1 MKNTKLLT
9 KLLEWHKEALGLQRG
24 SYEEAKSSYEFL
36 RGNQLSEAVIAEL
49 EHRGQPIS
57 WENAYQEIDS
67 KIEGLTILARQ
78 EVRAVPRR
86 TLNREKTQM
95 INDTLK
101 SFRDATEWNT
111 NEKLADRD
119 LRLTGM
125 TCVEVKMH
133 ILENELDFMGEPMKE
148 LEYVTRPL
156 LEMVIDP
163 YAQKADFRDARFA
176 SHVRMVHAE
185 SAQRVVGKKK
195 LQHTTNKGFIR
206 LYRTYY
212 RDKDWKVRFCMWTED
227 EILQD
232 VPSPF
237 QRLDRFPFAIRKL
250 YEGTP
255 FKEFYGMYRNI
266 RPLQDKINFIM
277 LRISNMLGNKRIA
290 IESDAVED
298 IDTFAE
304 ENNRDD
310 AVLVFRPNALKN
322 KKWADITSMNSIPAL
337 MQLAQDTRAKMK
349 TIIGVND
356 EVLGLATARLS
367 GDAMELRK
375 EAGLAGLQNFI
386 DVKGERNK
394 DIAEISVPI
403 LQEHFTAE
411 QIIVMRDDFSG
422 EPTERVINAYHRD
435 GEGRLVYEGSM
446 GQRKPKRDSIIDTGR
461 FTFFLVK
468 TAVNRGATGERNRGW
483 TEIMKILQVTRP
495 EAVPAIL
502 PSMLRDIESPVAEE
516 VQNILAKMDELAQQ
530 NQQQNQEQMQT
541 LQLELKEKIAKIAE
555 LESKANMNNAKANN
569 LNEGNE

>member
-1 MKNTKLLT
+1 
-9 KLLEWHKEALGLQRG
+9 
-24 SYEEAKSSYEFL
+24 
-36 RGNQLSEAVIAEL
+36 
-49 EHRGQPIS
+49 
-57 WENAYQEIDS
+57 
-67 KIEGLTILARQ
+67 
-78 EVRAVPRR
+78 
-86 TLNREKTQM
+86 
-95 INDTLK
+95 
-101 SFRDATEWNT
+101 
-111 NEKLADRD
+111 
-119 LRLTGM
+119 
-125 TCVEVKMH
+125 
-133 ILENELDFMGEPMKE
+133 
-148 LEYVTRPL
+148 
-156 LEMVIDP
+156 
-163 YAQKADFRDARFA
+163 
-176 SHVRMVHAE
+176 
-185 SAQRVVGKKK
+185 
-195 LQHTTNKGFIR
+195 
-206 LYRTYY
+206 
-212 RDKDWKVRFCMWTED
+212 
-227 EILQD
+227 
-232 VPSPF
+232 
-237 QRLDRFPFAIRKL
+237 
-250 YEGTP
+250 
-255 FKEFYGMYRNI
+255 
-266 RPLQDKINFIM
+266 M

-322 KKWADITSMNSIPAL
+322 KKWADITSMNSIGAL

-435 GEGRLVYEGSM
+435 TEGRLVYEGSM

-516 VQNILAKMDELAQQ
+516 VQGILTKMDELAQQ

-541 LQLELKEKIAKIAE
+541 LQLELKEKVAKIAE
-555 LESKANMNNAKANN
+555 LESKANVNNAKANN
-569 LNEGNE
+569 LNEGN